1 MALAVSRQ
9 MPARQLL
16 MQLRRRLAQWRDSR
30 HGLTQRAAAAA
41 FMIRVASAAIVFLS
55 QVLFARW
62 MGDAEFG
69 IYVYVWTW
77 LMLVGELVHIGMPLT
92 AQKFIPQYAHD
103 RALELLRGY
112 LAGSRW
118 ITFGVGTLAGL
129 AGAAIVYETQNY
141 LDSRAI
147 MPFYLIC
154 IALPFYACTFMF
166 DGLARSHNWINVA
179 LLPAYI
185 VRPLLLIAGVAIA
198 RAAGLPMD
206 ATTVTAALT
215 IATWLSALGQLALLE
230 RRLGTVVPAGR
241 KVYDLKLWLN
251 TALPIVLVW
260 GMYTLLTS
268 TDILVLKIFRPAEEV
283 AHYYAAAKTLAL
295 ISIIQYAVAAAAAH
309 HFTAYHAAGDRV
321 GLAAYAFGTV
331 RLVFWPSFAGCLAML
346 LLGKWVLGLFGD
358 GFREGYPVIVALAV
372 GQMARACVG
381 PAERLLNMLG
391 QQRICALAYAAAFAV
406 NAAGCFVLAPRFGG
420 VGAAAA
426 TAAAFVVESGALFLI
441 ARRRLGL
448 HMFVLAP
455 AAGTKTPRHR
465 QP

>member
-9 MPARQLL
+9 MPPRQLFT
-16 MQLRRRLAQWRDSR
+16 QLRRRLAQWRDSR
-30 HGLTQRAAAAA
+30 HGLTQRAAGAA

-92 AQKFIPQYAHD
+92 AQKFIPQYTHD
-103 RALELLRGY
+103 GAFELLRGY

-118 ITFGVGTLAGL
+118 ITFGVGTLAAL
-129 AGAAIVYETQNY
+129 AGAGVVHEMQSY

-147 MPFYLIC
+147 MPFYLMC
-154 IALPFYACTFMF
+154 AALPFYACTFMF

-185 VRPLLLIAGVAIA
+185 ARPLLLIAGVAIA

-215 IATWLSALGQLALLE
+215 IATWLSALGQLAMLE
-230 RRLGTVVPAGR
+230 RRLRGAVPAGR
-241 KVYDLKLWLN
+241 RTYDMRCWLN

-309 HFTAYHAAGDRV
+309 HFTAYHAAGDRD

-358 GFREGYPVIVALAV
+358 SFREGYPVIVALAV

-406 NAAGCFVLAPRFGG
+406 NTGGCFVLAPRFGG

-426 TAAAFVVESGALFLI
+426 TAAAFIVESAALFLI
-441 ARRRLGL
+441 ARQRLGL

-455 AAGTKTPRHR
+455 AAGTPRPR